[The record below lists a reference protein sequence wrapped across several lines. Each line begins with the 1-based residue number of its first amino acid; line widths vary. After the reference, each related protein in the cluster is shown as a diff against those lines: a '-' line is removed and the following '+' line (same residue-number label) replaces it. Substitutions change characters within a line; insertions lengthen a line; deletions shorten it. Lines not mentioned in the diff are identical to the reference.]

1 MPPETIMENADK
13 SKAKLC
19 QAFYRMLGM
28 RLAAV
33 QIPEVVAQMEERMTR
48 RKSGHYVTAT
58 AMHGVASLLF
68 ERENSADLAAKV
80 GWAWNPPEQLAPR
93 SRAARADSPTKC
105 APSSNY
111 AIWMQWYGR
120 VRRG

>member
-1 MPPETIMENADK
+1 MENADK

-19 QAFYRMLGM
+19 PAYYKVLGV
-28 RLAAV
+28 RVVTV
-33 QIPEVVAQMEERMTR
+33 QIPEVVAQMEERITR

-68 ERENSADLAAKV
+68 ERENSADLAVKVDWARNHSELLARKRRAESDAKY
-80 GWAWNPPEQLAPR
+80 E
-93 SRAARADSPTKC
+93 
-105 APSSNY
+105 PSMNY
-111 AIWMQWYGR
+111 EIWMQWYGR

>member
-1 MPPETIMENADK
+1 MENADK

-19 QAFYRMLGM
+19 ETYYKVLGV
-28 RLAAV
+28 RVDTV
-33 QIPEVVAQMEERMTR
+33 QIPEVVTPIEERIAR
-48 RKSGHYVTAT
+48 REAGHYMAVTG
-58 AMHGVASLLF
+58 MHGVAGLLF

-93 SRAARADSPTKC
+93 SRAARAESPAKC
-105 APSSNY
+105 EPSRNY